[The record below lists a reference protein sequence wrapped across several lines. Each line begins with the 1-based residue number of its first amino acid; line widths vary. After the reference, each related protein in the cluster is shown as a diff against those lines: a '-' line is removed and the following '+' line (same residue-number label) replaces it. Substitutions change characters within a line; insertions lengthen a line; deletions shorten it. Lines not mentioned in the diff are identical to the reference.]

1 MALNIVIVA
10 SGPSA
15 RGYVPSDDVTVI
27 AVNGAIE
34 WLSRA
39 DYWFTLDS
47 SAVNMQRMNDP
58 RAGVIYC
65 AAVPCA
71 TPEHV
76 RRFKRMS
83 ARGKEP
89 RRNTPEWWFWRW
101 SCKRGLSEKPDEINT
116 GNSAYGALGL
126 AYHLGADS
134 ITLVGVDGTTDDR
147 IEGGKCNNL
156 SHLPMLFESAM
167 PQLRARGITVK
178 GFPK

>member
-1 MALNIVIVA
+1 MALNVVIVA

-15 RGYVPSDDVTVI
+15 RDYLPPDDVTVI

-39 DYWFTLDS
+39 DYWFTLDPS
-47 SAVNMQRMNDP
+47 EVNMQRMNSP

-71 TPEHV
+71 TPDHV
-76 RRFKRMS
+76 RRFKRIS

-89 RRNTPEWWFWRW
+89 RKGTPQWWYWRW
-101 SCKRGLSEKPDEINT
+101 SCKRGLCEKADEISS

-126 AYHLGADS
+126 AYHLGATN
-134 ITLVGVDGTTDDR
+134 IRMVGVDGTDEPR
-147 IEGGKCNNL
+147 IEGGQCNNL
-156 SHLPMLFESAM
+156 SHLPMLFDSAM
-167 PQLRARGITVK
+167 HQLRERGITVE
-178 GFPK
+178 GLQW